1 MLRNADYTDRE
12 LLHVVEDVTAGDG
25 YADTYEIAER
35 LGLAPN
41 GNGDRHGLHAVAT
54 RMGWMV
60 RYGYCKKDD
69 SRPGHYKLT
78 KDGRALMSGEL
89 DHSMEESLAA
99 MDPGTRVMV
108 LRTIAK
114 PTFNGAQVAQ
124 HMLRR
129 EYLHH
134 YENRKRPRKR

>member
-12 LLHVVEDVTAGDG
+12 LLHVVDDVTAGDG

-35 LGLAPN
+35 LGFT
-41 GNGDRHGLHAVAT
+41 GNGSEQTGRHAVAT
-54 RMGWMV
+54 RMAWMV
-60 RYGYCKKDD
+60 RYGYCTRDRD
-69 SRPGHYKLT
+69 QPGRYKLT

-89 DHSMEESLAA
+89 DHSMEETLAA